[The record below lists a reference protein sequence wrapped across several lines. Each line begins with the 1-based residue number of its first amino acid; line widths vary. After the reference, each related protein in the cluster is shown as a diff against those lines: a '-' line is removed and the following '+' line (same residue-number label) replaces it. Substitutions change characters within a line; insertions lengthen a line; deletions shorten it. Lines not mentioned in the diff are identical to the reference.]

1 MIKIIKYSLLA
12 ALIGLIGYGSY
23 LALDIRKISK
33 EKTALKEQ
41 YADVNRIN
49 NGLFNIQLWKEK
61 AYQLFQDRASSFT
74 INGEVYTE
82 VEDMLSDYLRVAYRD
97 YIESGVLIDQMLDQA
112 EKDGKINKMFLKIIK
127 DNVGEQIKNLGL
139 KAKIPSI
146 SKSLMVEL
154 KKNEPMIK
162 GYITEG
168 LSDMLFDES
177 SSTYIDPR
185 KGFFQR
191 MGYEDVESYNSASL
205 STIKELEDDLDKKV
219 RLEYILLLSGV
230 VISLALYKVLGFV
243 LATSMVTIIS
253 IVFLLLGVSLPM
265 IDIDARLNA
274 FTMDLLGQAISFDE
288 QFMYYQSKSIL
299 DVTWT
304 LIEGRGID
312 LKIVGVLILMFSI
325 VIPIIKLILSTLF
338 LYTRRLRGSKT
349 VKTIIFYLGKW
360 SMADVM
366 VVAIFMAYIGFY
378 GIITAQLDE
387 ISGNQTGYSVE
398 TLNYSQLSP
407 GALFFT
413 TYCILSII
421 TGIMIH
427 RWHKNQDPAI
437 AGNEEK

>member
-1 MIKIIKYSLLA
+1 MIKIIRYSLLA
-12 ALIGLIGYGSY
+12 ALVGLIGYASY
-23 LALDIRKISK
+23 LALDIRKISQ
-33 EKTALKEQ
+33 EKTALMEQ

-97 YIESGVLIDQMLDQA
+97 YIESGVLINQMLDQA

-139 KAKIPSI
+139 KSKIPSI

-185 KGFFQR
+185 RGFFQR
-191 MGYEDVESYNSASL
+191 MGYEDVDSYNEATI
-205 STIKELEDDLDKKV
+205 STIKELESDLDKKV

-230 VISLALYKVLGFV
+230 ILSLVLYKVLGFV
-243 LATSMVTIIS
+243 AATSMVTIIS

-274 FTMDLLGQAISFDE
+274 FSMDLLGQSISFDE

-299 DVTWT
+299 DVTRT

-325 VIPIIKLILSTLF
+325 VIPFIKLILSTLF
-338 LYTRRLRGSKT
+338 LYTRRLRKSNL

-378 GIITAQLDE
+378 GIISAQLDE
-387 ISGNQTGYSVE
+387 IAGNQTGYSVE

-427 RWHKNQDPAI
+427 RWHNNHDSEI
-437 AGNEEK
+437 VDNEA